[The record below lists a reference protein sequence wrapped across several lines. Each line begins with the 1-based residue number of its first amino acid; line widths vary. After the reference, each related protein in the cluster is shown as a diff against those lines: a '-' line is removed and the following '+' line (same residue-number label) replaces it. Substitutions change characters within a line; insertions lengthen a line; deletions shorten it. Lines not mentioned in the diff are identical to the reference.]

1 MFQPNDTGW
10 MNGYKKETH
19 IYDVYKQPTS
29 DLKIHIAWKWED
41 GKIYSLQMEIKRKL
55 E

>member
-19 IYDVYKQPTS
+19 IYAVYKQPTS
-29 DLKIHIAWKWED
+29 DLKIHIA
-41 GKIYSLQMEIKRKL
+41 
-55 E
+55 